1 MDSVEK
7 TLLKKKKTNSPNA
20 LSQNAIASISATG
33 VSAILSVTSPIA
45 QTPGAVVLE
54 KASTLMAPVLASSST
69 PDFSSPRLWE
79 LGLRPV
85 PNITRAAPSMTPGLP
100 SGLV

>member
-1 MDSVEK
+1 M
-7 TLLKKKKTNSPNA
+7 
-20 LSQNAIASISATG
+20 ASISATG

-54 KASTLMAPVLASSST
+54 NASTLIAPVLSSTSTPASSS
-69 PDFSSPRLWE
+69 PRPRE

-85 PNITRAAPSMTPGLP
+85 PNITRAAPSMQPGDP
-100 SGLV
+100 SGFL